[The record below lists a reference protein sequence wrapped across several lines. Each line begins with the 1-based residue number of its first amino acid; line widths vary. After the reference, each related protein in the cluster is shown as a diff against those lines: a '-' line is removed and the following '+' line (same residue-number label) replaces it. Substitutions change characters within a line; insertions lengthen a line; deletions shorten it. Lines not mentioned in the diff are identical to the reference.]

1 MFRVLVHTST
11 IAALVSALGA
21 IGYTQQDSPSAP
33 QPPMP
38 RARYEQMWK
47 QLSNWGRWGKDD
59 QLGALNL
66 ITPAK
71 RQQAFAEYQG
81 GGRTLNEFRSVV
93 DLSGDDNGSK
103 GSFRF
108 SEARVTL
115 SVESRRA

>member
-71 RQQAFAEYQG
+71 RQQAFA
-81 GGRTLNEFRSVV
+81 LAK
-93 DLSGDDNGSK
+93 SGTHMSLGHDALTPPFQLKMSI
-103 GSFRF
+103 
-108 SEARVTL
+108 VP
-115 SVESRRA
+115 